1 MSITRPV
8 YRLADRYQLDDLIA
22 AGGMGEVWRATDLVL
37 GRPVA
42 VKLLRAEYVQH
53 PETLARFRAE
63 ARHAGSLSHPHI
75 ARIYDYGEADA
86 THPPFLVMELVSG
99 PPLTQLLANGPM
111 EPARVMDVV
120 AQAADGLAAAHAA
133 GLVHRDIKP
142 GNLLLAPPDQV
153 KITDFGIAYAAG
165 SAPITRTGML
175 IGTPAY
181 VAPERVAGAGATP
194 ASDLY
199 SLGIVAYECLAG
211 ALPFSGTAMEV
222 ALSHQMRALPPL
234 PAAVPAEVAALV
246 AELTAKDPAAR
257 PASAGEVV
265 TRAGRLRNALSGARS
280 AGAAS
285 ASAGPA
291 FWPAPPSI
299 EADARPGAPSA
310 GTGQR
315 PAASPA
321 GAGRGAAAP
330 SAWRA
335 SSSAGTDTWPTP
347 PSADAGTRPASSSA
361 EADAWRAWSSAEAG
375 AGLGSPPAGAADAET
390 LAGPQ
395 ATLREIGTPGPARP
409 AQHRLVPRDGSR
421 RRRVIVLAVAAAAV
435 VALAGW
441 ALAGLSGGTSG
452 HGRPAA
458 PPSSST
464 PHTQPATSPATRT
477 VQVNPGALI
486 GQPVRVVKQRLRQ
499 LGLRVRV
506 QFTRTGSR
514 PPGMVLFVRPSGQVA
529 AGSSVTVTAAL
540 AAARSRPRPRARPQS
555 RPRPRRRRWR
565 RKRPGQRLTA
575 AAAGGARARAGHQ
588 EQPGRR
594 LTSGYAA
601 PGPDP
606 ERGSGPGGGG
616 QELRSQVTLNPLPLP
631 LSGPG
636 WAFTRPAESTMVI
649 SSSVNEEITLELTV
663 APDSVQVLK
672 WASGSTPVELLG
684 ASAIHS
690 ALELAQPEQLWVVLK
705 LSPEREES
713 VTCSVYLPPLLT
725 TEAAMLSPGRRVEP
739 TTWIALLGY
748 ISHHV

>member
-111 EPARVMDVV
+111 ELARVMDVV

-321 GAGRGAAAP
+321 GARRGAAAP
-330 SAWRA
+330 SAWPA
-335 SSSAGTDTWPTP
+335 SSSAGTDTWPTL

-375 AGLGSPPAGAADAET
+375 AGLSSPPAGAADAET
-390 LAGPQ
+390 LAGAADAETPAGAADAETPAGPQ

-409 AQHRLVPRDGSR
+409 AQHRLVPRDGSL

-514 PPGMVLFVRPSGQVA
+514 SPGTVLSVQPSGQVA

-540 AAARSRPRPRARPQS
+540 PP
-555 RPRPRRRRWR
+555 
-565 RKRPGQRLTA
+565 PGHGQ
-575 AAAGGARARAGHQ
+575 GH
-588 EQPGRR
+588 GH
-594 LTSGYAA
+594 SHDHGH
-601 PGPDP
+601 
-606 ERGSGPGGGG
+606 GGGDGGGNG
-616 QELRSQVTLNPLPLP
+616 QGN
-631 LSGPG
+631 
-636 WAFTRPAESTMVI
+636 
-649 SSSVNEEITLELTV
+649 
-663 APDSVQVLK
+663 D
-672 WASGSTPVELLG
+672 
-684 ASAIHS
+684 
-690 ALELAQPEQLWVVLK
+690 
-705 LSPEREES
+705 
-713 VTCSVYLPPLLT
+713 
-725 TEAAMLSPGRRVEP
+725 
-739 TTWIALLGY
+739 
-748 ISHHV
+748 

>member
-1 MSITRPV
+1 MSVTRPV
-8 YRLADRYQLDDLIA
+8 YLLADRYQLDDLIA

-75 ARIYDYGEADA
+75 ARIYDYSEADA
-86 THPPFLVMELVSG
+86 THPPFLVMELVDG

-234 PAAVPAEVAALV
+234 PASVPAEVAALV

-265 TRAGRLRNALSGARS
+265 TRAGRLRDALSLARS

-285 ASAGPA
+285 LSAGPA
-291 FWPAPPSI
+291 FWPAPPSLQ
-299 EADARPGAPSA
+299 ADARPGAPSA
-310 GTGQR
+310 GPGHR
-315 PAASPA
+315 PASPPA
-321 GAGRGAAAP
+321 GAGRGAAAQPAWPP
-330 SAWRA
+330 SPA
-335 SSSAGTDTWPTP
+335 AGTDAWPAA
-347 PSADAGTRPASSSA
+347 PSAHAGARPAF
-361 EADAWRAWSSAEAG
+361 SSAEAG
-375 AGLGSPPAGAADAET
+375 AWADSPPASAADAQADQADT
-390 LAGPQ
+390 VVGPR
-395 ATLREIGTPGPARP
+395 ATLREIGTPGPVRP
-409 AQHRLVPRDGSR
+409 AQHRLVPRDRGR
-421 RRRVIVLAVAAAAV
+421 RRRMIVLAVAAAAV

-441 ALAGLSGGTSG
+441 ALAGLSGGTSA
-452 HGRPAA
+452 HGRPTA

-486 GQPVRVVKQRLRQ
+486 GQPVRVVTQRLRQ

-506 QFTRTGSR
+506 QSTRTASR
-514 PPGMVLFVRPSGQVA
+514 PPGTVLSVQPSGQVA

-540 AAARSRPRPRARPQS
+540 PP
-555 RPRPRRRRWR
+555 
-565 RKRPGQRLTA
+565 PGH
-575 AAAGGARARAGHQ
+575 GH
-588 EQPGRR
+588 GH
-594 LTSGYAA
+594 GH
-601 PGPDP
+601 
-606 ERGSGPGGGG
+606 GGGHG
-616 QELRSQVTLNPLPLP
+616 H
-631 LSGPG
+631 GDG
-636 WAFTRPAESTMVI
+636 GG
-649 SSSVNEEITLELTV
+649 
-663 APDSVQVLK
+663 K
-672 WASGSTPVELLG
+672 GHG
-684 ASAIHS
+684 H
-690 ALELAQPEQLWVVLK
+690 
-705 LSPEREES
+705 
-713 VTCSVYLPPLLT
+713 
-725 TEAAMLSPGRRVEP
+725 GH
-739 TTWIALLGY
+739 GG
-748 ISHHV
+748 